1 MKSLTKSFIMSL
13 TLATSLAHAGNG
25 DRSVETQT
33 QLTDN
38 SAILEIGNCNLVPKS
53 DFDGQAYLTV
63 ELQYAVCEQYVTY
76 EVDVLEKRFWQKEYS
91 NPRNH
96 RTSNKVAVRSYSN
109 SNQFTQSSDQ
119 NKDLGTVMLESMVDS
134 ARLLQECESKKQ
146 GLEMAA
152 RQNNPEFVRS
162 CRR

>member
-1 MKSLTKSFIMSL
+1 MKSLTRFFIMSL

-25 DRSVETQT
+25 DRSVETLT
-33 QLTDN
+33 ELTDN
-38 SAILEIGNCNLVPKS
+38 SAILEIGTCTVVPRP
-53 DFDGQAYLTV
+53 DVNGQTYLTV

-96 RTSNKVAVRSYSN
+96 RTANKVSIKSYSN
-109 SNQFTQSSDQ
+109 SNRFTRSTDE
-119 NKDLGTVMLESMVDS
+119 NKSLGTLVLESMVER
-134 ARLLQECESKKQ
+134 ARLLTDCESKKEE
-146 GLEMAA
+146 LEMAA
-152 RQNNPEFVRS
+152 RQNSAEFVRS